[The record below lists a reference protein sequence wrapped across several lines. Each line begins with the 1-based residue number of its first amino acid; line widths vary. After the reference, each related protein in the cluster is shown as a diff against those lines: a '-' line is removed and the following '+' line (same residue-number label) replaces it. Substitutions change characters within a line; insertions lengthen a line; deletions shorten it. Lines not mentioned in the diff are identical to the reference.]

1 MNTQVKKAKVNK
13 VNTMP
18 TQAKKAPNVINQ
30 IKAPKE
36 VYIKE
41 GLKGKD
47 IIKLKLEANN
57 AHKEE
62 IHSLSFCIN
71 QFSKHGE
78 NLIKGFNNI
87 SILEITPKNILPFL
101 SEKEKIRLEKNNN
114 KFSFYLIESL
124 AIRYIKAKFN
134 K

>member
-13 VNTMP
+13 VNTKP
-18 TQAKKAPNVINQ
+18 TQAPKVINQ

-36 VYIKE
+36 ICIKE

-47 IIKLKLEANN
+47 IIKLKLNANN

-78 NLIKGFNNI
+78 ELIKGFNNI

-101 SEKEKIRLEKNNN
+101 SEKEKIRLEKNSN

-124 AIRYIKAKFN
+124 AIRYIKAKFI